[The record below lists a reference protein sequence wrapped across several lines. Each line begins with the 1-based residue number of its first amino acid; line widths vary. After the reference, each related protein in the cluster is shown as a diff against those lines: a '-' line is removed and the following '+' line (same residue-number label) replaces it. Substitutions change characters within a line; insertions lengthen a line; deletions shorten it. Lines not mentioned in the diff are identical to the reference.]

1 MQVTCNKGNLTE
13 IPIRELAPFVTKLS
27 LSKSDIPFIRRGT
40 FAKLKD
46 LADLNLDDNNISRI
60 EKFAFKGLG
69 KLHRL
74 SIRKTSLRRLEEFS
88 FSGLQNMTYI
98 LLSENRIE
106 TIEGSAF
113 AGSSNIQ
120 IIFLHNNPIHVIESH
135 AFANLR
141 HVEYLILPFG
151 VKSIQQDAFN
161 GLDSVGL
168 IRLPLMDLESME
180 PFTFRGLSHVI
191 RLEIRESDLGVV
203 QPRAFEGMVNVTS
216 LVLLK
221 NKIDHLKELRISA
234 ENKIKC
240 LKLEGNHILQI
251 PVPGSVDIQVL
262 ENFIVIDN
270 HFPCDCR
277 LHTLMASPL
286 TNATNSNFTAEN
298 FCISPLNVNG
308 KSISD
313 IKLENL
319 ERCSN
324 EYSLD
329 SWNIGVSVRHT
340 AISRYT
346 CFIFMLMLIRCC

>member
-13 IPIRELAPFVTKLS
+13 IPIRELAPFVVKLS
-27 LSKSDIPFIRRGT
+27 LSRSNISRIPRGT

-46 LADLNLDDNNISRI
+46 LEELNLDDNNISRI
-60 EKFAFKGLG
+60 ERFAFEGLG

-74 SIRKTSLRRLEEFS
+74 SIRRTSLRRLEKFS
-88 FSGLQNMTYI
+88 FSGLQNMTCI
-98 LLSENRIE
+98 LLDNNRIE

-120 IIFLHNNPIHVIESH
+120 IIFLHNNPIHVIQSH

-141 HVEYLILPFG
+141 HVEYLILPVG
-151 VKSIQQDAFN
+151 VKSIQPDAFN

-168 IRLPLMDLESME
+168 IKLPLMDLESME
-180 PFTFRGLSHVI
+180 SFTFRGLSQVL

-203 QPRAFEGMVNVTS
+203 QPRVFEGMVNVTS
-216 LVLLK
+216 LVFVK
-221 NKIDHLKELRISA
+221 NKIDYLKELRIKA
-234 ENKIKC
+234 ENKIKI

-251 PVPGSVDIQVL
+251 PIPGSVDIQVL
-262 ENFIVIDN
+262 ENYTVIDN

-277 LHTLMASPL
+277 LHSLMVSPL
-286 TNATNSNFTAEN
+286 TNGTSSNFSAEN

-313 IKLENL
+313 VKLEDV
-319 ERCSN
+319 EPCSN

-329 SWNIGVSVRHT
+329 SWNIGAAIRQR
-340 AISRYT
+340 AISQYT
-346 CFIFMLMLIRCC
+346 CIFMLVTIRYC